1 MLFGQSIFQSVL
13 DRLDA
18 EEEEAVAPAPV
29 ASHRIHGLNSSF
41 AADVR
46 GGVSASSARPGQ
58 AYFDNLEPACEPLD
72 VAPPTPS
79 APAPDLK
86 PDVSPPVMPAHLKR
100 VLPQEVAGELALSSA
115 DTVQTLSDK
124 RRSFAKAN
132 HPDGVDRL
140 FREQATTRMKIAN
153 LLIDEAIRR
162 LEIRARLSR

>member
-1 MLFGQSIFQSVL
+1 
-13 DRLDA
+13 
-18 EEEEAVAPAPV
+18 
-29 ASHRIHGLNSSF
+29 
-41 AADVR
+41 
-46 GGVSASSARPGQ
+46 
-58 AYFDNLEPACEPLD
+58 
-72 VAPPTPS
+72 
-79 APAPDLK
+79 
-86 PDVSPPVMPAHLKR
+86 MPAHLKR

>member
-18 EEEEAVAPAPV
+18 EEEDGGASSPV

-46 GGVSASSARPGQ
+46 GGVSASNARPGQ
-58 AYFDNLEPACEPLD
+58 AYIDNLEPEREPLE
-72 VAPPTPS
+72 VAPPTPLAS
-79 APAPDLK
+79 APDLN
-86 PDVSPPVMPAHLKR
+86 PEVSPPVMPAHLAR
-100 VLPQEVAGELALSSA
+100 VLPQEVAGELALSAA
-115 DTVQTLSDK
+115 DTMQTLSDK

-132 HPDGVDRL
+132 HPDGIDPL

-162 LEIRARLSR
+162 LEIQARLFR